1 MLETVKEGLKSDKG
15 NAVLYAG
22 LIGLVVSDLIPTP
35 ADAVV
40 FTIEKKLRDRWKRGE
55 ISPAEYW
62 RKKTLSYYLINPVW
76 WAFVAGVTVSMKGD
90 ATKKLKVAGALI
102 GSGAVLSVIYKN
114 IQKDKK
120 ELEEE
125 AKEMQELIKHHPEYA
140 EFLKKNGNGN
150 LPKFKNVQL
159 EKLKKELEEL
169 KAKHNEV

>member
-1 MLETVKEGLKSDKG
+1 MLETVKDGLKSDKG

-22 LIGLVVSDLIPTP
+22 LIGLVISDIIPTP
-35 ADAVV
+35 ADAIV
-40 FTIEKKLRDRWKRGE
+40 FSIEKKLRDKWKRGE

-62 RKKTLSYYLINPVW
+62 RKKAIAYYCINPLW
-76 WAFVAGVTVSMKGD
+76 WAIVAGVTVSMKGD

-102 GSGAVLSVIYKN
+102 GSGAVLAVIYKN

-140 EFLKKNGNGN
+140 DFLKKNGSGS

-169 KAKHNEV
+169 KEKYNEA